1 MKGHF
6 FATAGSVT
14 FHHPHHRGAIFLP
27 DPAGIGAAFD
37 VLLQAVG
44 QAQRGLHLGS
54 PAEEAFLLVLN
65 QVVQD
70 FFEGGLVIA
79 GIEGQAGQGVQGLAQ
94 EACRHPGEAGGNLL
108 AAMAFAYQQVG
119 PAHQLVMVAFHV
131 LHLGLIGRET
141 ALQLGMFHL
150 VHRSGKDQGISRF
163 QLRLERAGDEE
174 VLFAVEAAA
183 VFVGIGNALVP
194 AGTAVEGCRRIA
206 HLQVQVREARIQA
219 ERHAPV
225 AFIGLGPGICVLLR
239 QGMQVAEG
247 QERLQFQHHRG
258 RGLQQFVAQE
268 DLVVIRGKQDRL
280 LQ

>member
-1 MKGHF
+1 
-6 FATAGSVT
+6 
-14 FHHPHHRGAIFLP
+14 
-27 DPAGIGAAFD
+27 
-37 VLLQAVG
+37 
-44 QAQRGLHLGS
+44 
-54 PAEEAFLLVLN
+54 
-65 QVVQD
+65 
-70 FFEGGLVIA
+70 
-79 GIEGQAGQGVQGLAQ
+79 
-94 EACRHPGEAGGNLL
+94 
-108 AAMAFAYQQVG
+108 MAFAYQQVG

-141 ALQLGMFHL
+141 ALQLGMLHL
-150 VHRSGKDQGISRF
+150 VHRGGENQRFSRF
-163 QLRLERAGDEE
+163 QPCLERAGDEE

-258 RGLQQFVAQE
+258 RGLQ
-268 DLVVIRGKQDRL
+268 
-280 LQ
+280 